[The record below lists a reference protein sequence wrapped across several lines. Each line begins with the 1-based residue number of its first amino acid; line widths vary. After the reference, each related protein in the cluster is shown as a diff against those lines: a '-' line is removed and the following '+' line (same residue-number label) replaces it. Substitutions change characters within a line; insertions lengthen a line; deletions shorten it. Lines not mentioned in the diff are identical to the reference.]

1 MAYIR
6 VGWPDNQKYTKLTDE
21 ELEQYEADEIIV
33 FGTDGDYLID
43 EDYIDEIDEICEERL
58 LSFDII

>member
-6 VGWPDNQKYTKLTDE
+6 VGWPDNQKYTKLTEE
-21 ELEQYEADEIIV
+21 ELEQYEEDEIIV

-58 LSFDII
+58 FDSI

>member
-58 LSFDII
+58 FDSI

>member
-58 LSFDII
+58 LSFDIV

>member
-6 VGWPDNQKYTKLTDE
+6 VGWPDNQKYTILTDE
-21 ELEQYEADEIIV
+21 ELEQYEEDEIIV

-58 LSFDII
+58 FDSI

>member
-21 ELEQYEADEIIV
+21 ELEQYEENEIIV

-43 EDYIDEIDEICEERL
+43 EDYIDEIDDICEERL